1 MTVPLP
7 EQAEEATLHAMALRD
22 LLERVTSGKLKR
34 PEHEITRLQQRLA
47 AAEDGAKTLA
57 FVAERQ
63 QQRRASGAYR

>member
-1 MTVPLP
+1 MSVPLP

-34 PEHEITRLQQRLA
+34 PEHEIARLQQRLA

-57 FVAERQ
+57 YVAQRQ
-63 QQRRASGAYR
+63 QQRKVAEARR